1 MKLIKEAVNQEEET
15 TTTTEQRGD
24 DETDQRGGGETSETV
39 QGVDDSSKLGA
50 EEDGCE
56 ATPSAGSRTL
66 EGRPVR
72 PWKDANQSRGE
83 NDCTLEIGNVDSPR
97 RDENNADECSQEGVD
112 VEEVEEAMVAD
123 DEEKVA
129 DEADNVEL

>member
-1 MKLIKEAVNQEEET
+1 MSGSAGELDREREEAVNQEEET

-56 ATPSAGSRTL
+56 ATPSAGSSEYISFVSIDGYYNIR
-66 EGRPVR
+66 
-72 PWKDANQSRGE
+72 
-83 NDCTLEIGNVDSPR
+83 
-97 RDENNADECSQEGVD
+97 QEHI
-112 VEEVEEAMVAD
+112 
-123 DEEKVA
+123 
-129 DEADNVEL
+129 